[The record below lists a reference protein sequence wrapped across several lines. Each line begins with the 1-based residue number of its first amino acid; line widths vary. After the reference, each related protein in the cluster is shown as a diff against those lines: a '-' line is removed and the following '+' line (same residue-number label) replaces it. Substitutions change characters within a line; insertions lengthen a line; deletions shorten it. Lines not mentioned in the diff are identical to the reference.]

1 MHFLLYKDA
10 IVVWSCYYH
19 VHTVTWIEKSE
30 YLKFLSTTNYLS
42 TMNTFGFGVV

>member
-1 MHFLLYKDA
+1 MRFLFYKDV
-10 IVVWSCYYH
+10 IVVWFCYYH
-19 VHTVTWIEKSE
+19 VLSWIEKSE